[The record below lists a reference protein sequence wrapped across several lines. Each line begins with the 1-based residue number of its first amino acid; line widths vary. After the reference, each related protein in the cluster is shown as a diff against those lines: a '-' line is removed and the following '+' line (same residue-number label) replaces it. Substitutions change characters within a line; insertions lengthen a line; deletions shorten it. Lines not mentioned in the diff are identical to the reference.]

1 MASWW
6 VTLLVGLAVLLLGR
20 RLFWLFVGAAGFAV
34 GLHVAPMVLNGPE
47 WLMVVAALVL
57 GILGAV
63 LAIFFQWLA
72 IGLAGF
78 AAGVHGGLA
87 AAAALGFV
95 GAVALGRRLR
105 GGHRGRGARAL
116 ALGSDPDPAVGPR
129 RRGAAGTAGP
139 GVHGGAAVALHRAR
153 RDRHRDPSEPSRAAR
168 RRGAVPRPPHLTK
181 ETGTM
186 HGVVF
191 LGERALE
198 LREFPDPRPGPGEV
212 VLAMKASGMCG
223 SDLHPYRASRSGG
236 AARSLGLG
244 GAGGPC
250 IAGHEPCG
258 VVVERGPGVLEAD
271 APTGARVMN
280 HHYKGCGH
288 CKHCRAGWAQLCPRG
303 IVVYGMTGHG
313 GHAPFMTVPAS
324 TLVPLPDELSFEE
337 GAAISCGTGTA
348 YQALRRL
355 DVSGPGHA
363 RGLRPGAG
371 RPVGDHARGRHG
383 RARHRRRRRR
393 GAAPARPASSAPT
406 PSSIPG
412 ATDVVAALKALTDGE
427 GVDAALDCSGH
438 PDARLAAGARHP
450 HLGTGRLRRG
460 R

>member
-34 GLHVAPMVLNGPE
+34 GLHVAPTVLNGPE
-47 WLMVVAALVL
+47 WLMVVVALVL

-87 AAAALGFV
+87 AAAALGFS
-95 GAVALGRRLR
+95 GQWLWAAVFVAGIVV
-105 GGHRGRGARAL
+105 AAL
-116 ALGSDPDPAVGPR
+116 ALWLLGSDPDPAVGPR
-129 RRGAAGTAGP
+129 RRGAAGAAGP
-139 GVHGGAAVALHRAR
+139 GLHDGAAVALHWAR
-153 RDRHRDPSEPSRAAR
+153 RDRHRDPSEPSRPAR
-168 RRGAVPRPPHLTK
+168 RRGAVPRPPYLTK

-236 AARSLGLG
+236 AASLGLG

-258 VVVERGPGVLEAD
+258 VVAERGPAC
-271 APTGARVMN
+271 PRPMRRRPARDESPLQGMRPLQALSRRV
-280 HHYKGCGH
+280 GP
-288 CKHCRAGWAQLCPRG
+288 AVPRG
-303 IVVYGMTGHG
+303 ILVYGMTGHG
-313 GHAPFMTVPAS
+313 GHAPYMTVPAS
-324 TLVPLPDELSFEE
+324 TLVRCRTSCHFDE

-348 YQALRRL
+348 YLALRRL
-355 DVSGPGHA
+355 DVSGRETLVIFGQGPVGLVGTMLGVAMGA
-363 RGLRPGAG
+363 RVIAIDVGAERRPGQEFGADA
-371 RPVGDHARGRHG
+371 VID
-383 RARHRRRRRR
+383 RARRTSS
-393 GAAPARPASSAPT
+393 RP
-406 PSSIPG
+406 
-412 ATDVVAALKALTDGE
+412 
-427 GVDAALDCSGH
+427 
-438 PDARLAAGARHP
+438 
-450 HLGTGRLRRG
+450 
-460 R
+460 